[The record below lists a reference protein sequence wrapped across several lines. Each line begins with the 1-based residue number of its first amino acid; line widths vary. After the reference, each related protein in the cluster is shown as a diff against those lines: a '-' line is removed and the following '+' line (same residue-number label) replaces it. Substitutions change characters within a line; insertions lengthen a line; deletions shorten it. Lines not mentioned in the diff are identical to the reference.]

1 MDTNSRIGAFSLS
14 RMDAQWTRACTH
26 KHALPMPDKASV
38 RFAPEIGYWRG
49 TKART
54 LWATAGITLVSRATL
69 ETPNATPSC
78 EVLLKSRQPLGSLSR
93 AMKTLDNHANACRK
107 LLLGVESLAMCVQ
120 EGLAR
125 HGC

>member
-1 MDTNSRIGAFSLS
+1 M
-14 RMDAQWTRACTH
+14 
-26 KHALPMPDKASV
+26 ASGSGQKLTMV
-38 RFAPEIGYWRG
+38 G
-49 TKART
+49 
-54 LWATAGITLVSRATL
+54 RATL

-78 EVLLKSRQPLGSLSR
+78 EVLLEARQRLGSLRR

-125 HGC
+125 HGR